1 MKRILI
7 VAGLLAA
14 TPVAADD
21 SSFPRPWTK
30 EADEARKAFC
40 ATLYPTPPSLRLEG
54 LSPEAQELLDRESV
68 AACLFGYGHG
78 YQHGYTAGRTE
89 GYFAGFQQGRHPK

>member
-14 TPVAADD
+14 SPVAADG
-21 SSFPRPWTK
+21 FPEPWSP

-40 ATLYPTPPSLRLEG
+40 ATVYPLPPSFWDQS
-54 LSPEAQELLDRESV
+54 LSPAMQELLDRESV

-78 YQHGYTAGRTE
+78 CHHGYTAGRTE
-89 GYFAGFQQGRHPK
+89 GYFAALQQERHLK